1 LSLIRVFI
9 SAEITAKE
17 EISNLQDELLR
28 RAQLDSLNIKV
39 VDQENFHFTLV
50 FIGEVT
56 ISSLEQIIAGLSS
69 FNFSSFNFNFSRIGG
84 FPDSKN
90 ANIVWIGVD
99 KTGERKLFEIHRDI
113 LQELPSFAPS
123 EKNIFVPHITLFRI
137 KRGVLNVESMTAKII
152 QINIQDRINEITLKK
167 SVLTPSGP
175 KYSNIIT
182 VNGI

>member
-1 LSLIRVFI
+1 LSLTRVFI

-17 EISNLQDELLR
+17 EVSKVQYELFR
-28 RAQLDSLNIKV
+28 SSQLDSLKIKV
-39 VDQENFHFTLV
+39 VDQENFHFTIV

-56 ISSLEQIIAGLSS
+56 ISSLEQITADLSS
-69 FNFSSFNFNFSRIGG
+69 FKFASFNFNFSRIGG

-90 ANIVWIGVD
+90 AKIVWIGVD

-113 LQELPSFAPS
+113 LQGFPAFGPS

-137 KRGVLNVESMTAKII
+137 KKGVINVESII
-152 QINIQDRINEITLKK
+152 EKNLQINIQDRINEIALKK
-167 SVLTPSGP
+167 SVLTPYGP